1 MYQLK
6 RENMRSNNSSMVRQ
20 IAFIGNYLPR
30 KCGIATFTTD
40 LCEAVASQ
48 YPETECMVVAM
59 NDQPD
64 GYDYP
69 ERVRFEVSQE
79 DLTSYRCAADFLNLQ
94 NVDLVCLQHEF
105 GIFGGQAGSHILTL
119 LRGLHMPVVT
129 TFHTI
134 LSEPDTNQRLIMGE
148 LVQLSDRLV
157 VMSARAAQY
166 LQTIYGVPAEKID
179 LIPHGI
185 PDVPFVDPN
194 FYKDKFNV
202 EGKQVLLTFGL
213 LSPNKGIETVI
224 KAMPQILEK
233 YPDVVYMVLGATHPN
248 VIRLQGESYRES
260 LQNLAIKLGVE
271 ENVIFHNQ
279 FVSLDE
285 LVEFIGAADIYIT
298 PYLNP
303 SQIVSGTL
311 AYTVGAGK
319 AIISTPYWYAEEL
332 LADERGLIV
341 PFQDT
346 AEVAEQVTYL
356 LDNEVER
363 HAMRKRAYMYGR
375 EMVWTKVAQKYMESY
390 QRTREGRTH
399 NPQLA
404 FTSQEVSE
412 STSGELIYDLPPL
425 NLNHLLRMT
434 DDKGIF
440 QHAVFNLPNYS
451 EGYTTDDN
459 ARALVLALIL
469 DQLGGD
475 YYVNMEALAS
485 RYLAFIWYAFN
496 AEKGRFR
503 NFLAFEGGW
512 LEEVGSDDS
521 QGRALWSLG
530 SVLGH
535 ASSEGLQGV
544 AARLFGQALSATLEL
559 KSPRTWAFTLLG
571 IHAYL
576 RRFSGDRAVTQA
588 GQTLAERLM
597 DLYRRTHGPGW
608 YWFEDVVTYNNATL
622 PHALLLSSQWMGRSD
637 MTQVALESLL
647 WLAEI
652 QTSPNGYFMP
662 VGSNGFFP
670 RGGEK
675 VRFDQQPIEASAM
688 VSACLDAYRITEDK
702 FWYRQAQSAFAWF
715 LGQNDIGLSLYD
727 PTTGGC
733 HDGLHPD
740 RLNQNQGAE
749 STLAFL
755 SAQAEI
761 YLSATIAPY
770 QPKPAQRLPI
780 LLTGNTSHG

>member
-1 MYQLK
+1 M
-6 RENMRSNNSSMVRQ
+6 ESNNNSSVHH

-30 KCGIATFTTD
+30 RCGIATFTTD
-40 LCEAVASQ
+40 LCEAVATQ
-48 YPETECMVVAM
+48 YPEAECTVLAM
-59 NDQPD
+59 NDQLD

-69 ERVRFEVSQE
+69 ERVRFQIPQE
-79 DLTSYRCAADFLNLQ
+79 DLKSYQSAADFLNLHD
-94 NVDLVCLQHEF
+94 VDLVCLQHEF

-119 LRGLHMPVVT
+119 LRELQMPVVT

-134 LSEPDTNQRLIMGE
+134 LTEPNANQRFIMGE

-157 VMSARAAQY
+157 VMSQRAVRY
-166 LQTIYGVPAEKID
+166 LQDIYRVPAEKID

-194 FYKDKFNV
+194 FYKDKFQV

-213 LSPNKGIETVI
+213 LSPNKGIETAI
-224 KAMPQILEK
+224 KAMPKILEK

-248 VIRLQGESYRES
+248 VKRLQGESYRQSLES
-260 LQNLAIKLGVE
+260 LAKELGVE
-271 ENVIFHNQ
+271 KNVIFHDQ
-279 FVSLDE
+279 FVSIEE

-332 LADERGLIV
+332 LADERGLTV
-341 PFQDT
+341 PFQDSDAIT
-346 AEVAEQVTYL
+346 DQVIFL
-356 LDNEVER
+356 LENEVER
-363 HAMRKRAYMYGR
+363 HAIRKRAYLYGR
-375 EMVWTKVAQKYMESY
+375 EMVWSKVAQNYMESF
-390 QRTREGRTH
+390 QRAREGRTR
-399 NPQLA
+399 NPQPA
-404 FTSQEVSE
+404 FMPQGLSVP
-412 STSGELIYDLPPL
+412 TSGEFITDLPIL
-425 NLNHLLRMT
+425 NLNHFLRMT
-434 DDKGIF
+434 NDKGIF
-440 QHAVFNLPNYS
+440 QHAVFNLPNYG

-459 ARALVLALIL
+459 ARALVLTLLL
-469 DQLGGD
+469 DQLDGD
-475 YYVNMEALAS
+475 VNIDTEALAS

-496 AEKGRFR
+496 PEKGRFR
-503 NFLAFEGGW
+503 NFLSFEGSW
-512 LEEVGSDDS
+512 LEEVGSEDS
-521 QGRALWSLG
+521 HGRALWSLG
-530 SVLGH
+530 AVLGH
-535 ASSEGLQGV
+535 VGSEGLKGV
-544 AARLFGQALSATLEL
+544 AARLFGQALSATLDL

-571 IHAYL
+571 VHEYL
-576 RRFSGDRAVTQA
+576 RRFSGDRAVIQA

-597 DLYRRTHGPGW
+597 DHYHQTRGPGW
-608 YWFEDVVTYNNATL
+608 YWFEDIVTYNNATL
-622 PHALLLSSQWMGRSD
+622 PHALLLSSQWMERTD
-637 MTQVALESLL
+637 MMKVALESLR

-652 QTSPNGYFMP
+652 QTSPKGWFTP
-662 VGSNGFFP
+662 VGSNGFFR

-675 VRFDQQPIEASAM
+675 ARFDQQPIEASAM
-688 VSACLDAYRITEDK
+688 VSACLEAYRITGDK
-702 FWYRQAQSAFAWF
+702 SWYRQAQSAFEWF

-755 SAQAEI
+755 LALTEI
-761 YLSATIAPY
+761 YLSSTIAPN
-770 QPKPAQRLPI
+770 QPNAAHSLSLVLAKHNSL
-780 LLTGNTSHG
+780 G

>member
-1 MYQLK
+1 
-6 RENMRSNNSSMVRQ
+6 MRPINRSMVRQ

-40 LCEAVASQ
+40 LCEAVAGQ
-48 YPETECMVVAM
+48 YPEAECMVVAM

-69 ERVRFEVSQE
+69 ERVRFEIPQE
-79 DLTSYRCAADFLNLQ
+79 DLKSYRCAADFLNLQ
-94 NVDLVCLQHEF
+94 DVDLVCLQHEF
-105 GIFGGQAGSHILTL
+105 GIFGGQSGSHILTL
-119 LRGLHMPVVT
+119 LRELHMPVVT
-129 TFHTI
+129 TFHTV
-134 LSEPDTNQRLIMGE
+134 LSDPDTNQRLITSE

-157 VMSARAAQY
+157 VMSERAAQY
-166 LQTIYGVPAEKID
+166 LQTIYGATPEKID

-213 LSPNKGIETVI
+213 LSPNKGIETAI
-224 KAMPQILEK
+224 KALPAILEK
-233 YPDVVYMVLGATHPN
+233 YPDVVYLVLGATHPN

-260 LQNLAIKLGVE
+260 LQNLAFELRVE
-271 ENVIFHNQ
+271 KNVIFHNQ

-319 AIISTPYWYAEEL
+319 AVISTPYWYAEEL
-332 LADERGLIV
+332 LADKRGLIV

-346 AEVAEQVTYL
+346 GAIAEQVTYL
-356 LDNEVER
+356 LENEVER
-363 HAMRKRAYMYGR
+363 HAIRKRAYMYGR
-375 EMVWTKVAQKYMESY
+375 EMVWAKVAQRYMESF
-390 QRTREGRTH
+390 QHTREGRNH

-404 FTSQEVSE
+404 FTPQGVSE

-459 ARALVLALIL
+459 ARALVLALLL
-469 DQLGGD
+469 DQMDGD
-475 YYVNMEALAS
+475 YYVDMEALAS

-503 NFLAFEGGW
+503 NFLGFEGGW

-521 QGRALWSLG
+521 HGRALWSLG
-530 SVLGH
+530 AVLGY
-535 ASSEGLQGV
+535 ARSEGLQGV

-597 DLYRRTHGPGW
+597 DLYRQTHGPGW

-652 QTSPNGYFMP
+652 QTSPSGFFMP

-670 RGGEK
+670 RDGEK
-675 VRFDQQPIEASAM
+675 ARFDQQPIEASAM
-688 VSACLDAYRITEDK
+688 VSACLEAYRITQDK

-727 PTTGGC
+727 PATGGC

-740 RLNQNQGAE
+740 RINQNQGAE

-755 SAQAEI
+755 SALTEI

-770 QPKPAQRLPI
+770 QPKTTHRLPI